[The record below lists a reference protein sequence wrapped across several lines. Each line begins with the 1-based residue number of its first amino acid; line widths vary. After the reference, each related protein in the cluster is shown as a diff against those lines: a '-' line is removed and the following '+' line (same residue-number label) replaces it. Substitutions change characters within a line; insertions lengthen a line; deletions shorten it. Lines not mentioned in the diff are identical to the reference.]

1 MFKQPLIAAISL
13 LATLSTA
20 NAEDLITVY
29 QLALQSAPNLQ
40 AAGYKLEMGAAQKG
54 QSLGLMLPQ
63 VMGSANW
70 SENNSNYYGTYAG
83 VRYYV
88 SLSQTVMDFAKYWD
102 WQRTRDQERQF
113 NDELIEAQQNLIV
126 DVVKRYFAILDAEDQ
141 LYYIN
146 TEQKA
151 TENYKLQMDKLFAK
165 QLVKITDVYEVESRL
180 DQIKAD
186 RIEIESQLTTA
197 QEGLKELTNISSGE
211 LARLKDNVAYKELE
225 GKLDDWLQIAKS
237 ENPALRAQ
245 RNAILAASDDVSTKK
260 SRHLPSVDLQLY
272 YYDTNTGYQSSPIYV
287 NGKTVQSTTEVAAIN
302 VNVPIFSGGV
312 TSQGVRE
319 SQSKLNITQQENEAK
334 TRALIKETSEAFTLY
349 NANARRIQASEKA
362 VESASKSFEAMQT
375 GFKYNVKTLRDVLE
389 AQQLEY
395 KAKRDLSKARYNY
408 IANRIR
414 FLKAIGTVSEDN
426 LLEINEWLDKYH
438 GNQSKPVLPN
448 PDASPDLSLG
458 Q

>member
-1 MFKQPLIAAISL
+1 M
-13 LATLSTA
+13 
-20 NAEDLITVY
+20 
-29 QLALQSAPNLQ
+29 
-40 AAGYKLEMGAAQKG
+40 
-54 QSLGLMLPQ
+54 
-63 VMGSANW
+63 
-70 SENNSNYYGTYAG
+70 
-83 VRYYV
+83 
-88 SLSQTVMDFAKYWD
+88 
-102 WQRTRDQERQF
+102 
-113 NDELIEAQQNLIV
+113 
-126 DVVKRYFAILDAEDQ
+126 
-141 LYYIN
+141 
-146 TEQKA
+146 
-151 TENYKLQMDKLFAK
+151 
-165 QLVKITDVYEVESRL
+165 
-180 DQIKAD
+180 
-186 RIEIESQLTTA
+186 
-197 QEGLKELTNISSGE
+197 
-211 LARLKDNVAYKELE
+211 
-225 GKLDDWLQIAKS
+225 
-237 ENPALRAQ
+237 
-245 RNAILAASDDVSTKK
+245 
-260 SRHLPSVDLQLY
+260 
-272 YYDTNTGYQSSPIYV
+272 
-287 NGKTVQSTTEVAAIN
+287 AAIN

-334 TRALIKETSEAFTLY
+334 TRALIKETSEAFTLS